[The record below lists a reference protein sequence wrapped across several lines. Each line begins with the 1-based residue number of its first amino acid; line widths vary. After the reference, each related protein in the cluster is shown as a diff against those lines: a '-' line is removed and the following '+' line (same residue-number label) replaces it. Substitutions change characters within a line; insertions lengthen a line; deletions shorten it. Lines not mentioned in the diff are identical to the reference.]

1 MARPLAA
8 AREHAF
14 QEGPQRQTKERTM
27 KDGFLFADCTMRI
40 TEAPDLFERSR
51 KRSGARS

>member
-1 MARPLAA
+1 MAGTLAV

-14 QEGPQRQTKERTM
+14 QEGPQRRTKERTM
-27 KDGFLFADCTMRI
+27 KDGFLFAACTMRI
-40 TEAPDLFERSR
+40 AEASDLFEQSR

>member
-1 MARPLAA
+1 MAGTLAA
-8 AREHAF
+8 SREHAF
-14 QEGPQRQTKERTM
+14 QKGPQRQTKERTM